1 MAVPKPDWLQRLGPW
16 SGSLSSDPATP
27 WTVANRTSRP
37 RPSSPVLQ
45 RTGLEWFCSS
55 HKDFFVWS
63 FSQKPNQWPR
73 LLSRSAGPCSGGR
86 ATPAEP
92 SCPRGSSPCWAQPLS
107 SPGSAAGLQEHG
119 NELLGAACRAGV
131 CCCSVTDTRTC
142 ISKASSRQQPP
153 NHTPRA
159 FHRKHHSH
167 AEIPNPLTE
176 TASVTGTGLQ
186 TKCRCERGI
195 SFDNLYISSRWFRSS
210 SRGGEAAGAPQAD
223 GAGSTPMLQVLQ
235 VLNTLPFQDLG
246 WAKDTLSF
254 IKTISEATDHFGW
267 ASWCFWEMQIYIK
280 VIK

>member
-1 MAVPKPDWLQRLGPW
+1 MPQTLLASVTEDRPWVILFLPQRFFCLEFQPKAKPVTKTPQQVSRALLQRQ
-16 SGSLSSDPATP
+16 SH
-27 WTVANRTSRP
+27 
-37 RPSSPVLQ
+37 PS
-45 RTGLEWFCSS
+45 WA
-55 HKDFFVWS
+55 
-63 FSQKPNQWPR
+63 
-73 LLSRSAGPCSGGR
+73 LL
-86 ATPAEP
+86 
-92 SCPRGSSPCWAQPLS
+92 PRGSSPCWAQPLS